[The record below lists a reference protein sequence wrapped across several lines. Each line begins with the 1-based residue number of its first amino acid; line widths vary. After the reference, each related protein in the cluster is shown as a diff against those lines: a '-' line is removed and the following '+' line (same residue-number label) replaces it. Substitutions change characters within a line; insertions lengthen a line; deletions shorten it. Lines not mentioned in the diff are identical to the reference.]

1 MTDSSKIWFVYLTD
15 HHEGPFTASEVAEK
29 LSQGLVTKQ
38 SLGWKDGMAE
48 WLAIESIPELAAALN
63 EPTPAPAAAE
73 AAGGGE
79 EGFSLAQ
86 LLASQQQG
94 GAAPTQEDPSLTG
107 ATSVLSQMVGAVHS
121 NNPVGTGSVSIDIA
135 TSKTGVENP
144 IATIQAVDEKPV
156 GDDEEVWTMKVGQQ
170 VSGLYSYNRLIEIAG
185 VGEVPADARF
195 WRPGWQDFQ
204 SLAKLPE
211 VAAARRAKPATNT
224 ATAAPSTGQKTASGL
239 NRPSAFAPITSGA
252 NVGDDDPTDPNIN
265 AAGFTKAGGFLAKI
279 KGLFNRKKKE
289 PSKSSASSAAAKT
302 NIGAKKSAATK
313 GGSSL
318 LRTLL
323 IVVVLVALVGG
334 GGAAYFLFL
343 SSPIPSSLDVIADD
357 LEAMKVLVK
366 EPADQG
372 GKFYI
377 APAKGTEDN
386 PADPTSPKFYVA
398 TNLPEGTAVTL
409 QLTGQ
414 VGTLVNRT
422 SFEKS
427 YSAQVNAQKLAVF
440 EQVQDDGKPI
450 PAGEYEL
457 KISAEGAEMLVVSKF
472 LGGNKGGV
480 YQDRLKKYKE
490 KLQGEYDKEMQEFRE
505 FIETLKSSHAE
516 LAKSLEDYSKG
527 WATVANRTKIVTDWR
542 TYAATTSAL
551 LVQLDQKA
559 KAKAANTNPATF
571 HPKTLQEVVSLVAQ
585 MQQLVQIHSQRISE
599 QTPSGDVAQIDGLV
613 KAGIAALEQWLTQ
626 ALVKSPFDVLNGAAS
641 GAALSAVAPAGAEP
655 AVVAPAAVVAPVDP
669 TAPVSPV
676 SPVSPVA
683 PVPNP

>member
-1 MTDSSKIWFVYLTD
+1 MSDAKIWFVYLTD
-15 HHEGPFTASEVAEK
+15 HHEGPFTAFEVAEK
-29 LSQGLVTKQ
+29 MSQGVVTKQ

-48 WLAIESIPELAAALN
+48 WVAIESIPELAAELN
-63 EPTPAPAAAE
+63 AATPATSEAE
-73 AAGGGE
+73 PVAGGGGE

-121 NNPVGTGSVSIDIA
+121 NNPVGTGSVSIDVGTLSA
-135 TSKTGVENP
+135 GVQAP
-144 IATIQAVDEKPV
+144 VATIQGQDEKPV

-211 VAAARRAKPATNT
+211 VAAARRAKPSST
-224 ATAAPSTGQKTASGL
+224 ATPSAGQKTTSGM
-239 NRPSAFAPITSGA
+239 NRPAGFAPITTAA
-252 NVGDDDPTDPNIN
+252 NVGDDEATDPGIN
-265 AAGFTKAGGFLAKI
+265 TNGAAKSGGFLGTI
-279 KGLFNRKKKE
+279 KALFQRKKKE
-289 PSKSSASSAAAKT
+289 PAKAAAITKTAVGVKKSSPA
-302 NIGAKKSAATK
+302 K

-318 LRTLL
+318 ARTIL
-323 IVVVLVALVGG
+323 IVLVVLGLVGG
-334 GGAAYFLFL
+334 GGGAYFLLF
-343 SSPIPSSLDVIADD
+343 SSPIPSSLDVIPDD
-357 LEAMKVLVK
+357 LEAMKLLLK

-372 GKFYI
+372 GKFYL
-377 APAKGTEDN
+377 AQARGTEDN
-386 PADPTSPKFYVA
+386 PADVTSPKFYVA
-398 TNLPEGTAVTL
+398 TNLPEGAAVTL

-427 YSAQVNAQKLAVF
+427 FSAQVNAQKLAVF
-440 EQVQDDGKPI
+440 EQVQDDGKPV
-450 PAGEYEL
+450 PMGEYEL

-480 YQDRLKKYKE
+480 YQDRLKRYKD

-505 FIETLKSSHAE
+505 FIETLKNSHAE
-516 LAKSLEDYSKG
+516 LSKSLEEYSKG

-542 TYAATTSAL
+542 TYAATVSAL

-559 KAKAANTNPATF
+559 KAKATNTNPATF
-571 HPKTLQEVVSLVAQ
+571 HPKSLQEVISLVAQ
-585 MQQLVQIHSQRISE
+585 MQQLVQLHSQRISE
-599 QTPSGDVAQIDGLV
+599 QPPSGDVAQLDEMA

-626 ALVKSPFDVLNGAAS
+626 ALVKNPFDVLNGTG
-641 GAALSAVAPAGAEP
+641 GAAALTPGIVEISADPA
-655 AVVAPAAVVAPVDP
+655 
-669 TAPVSPV
+669 SPF
-676 SPVSPVA
+676 SPLSPVA
-683 PVPNP
+683 PVAPAP